1 MAPARLLPR
10 LPLFWAALLLLP
22 FAHPAAAAQVGDA
35 CSSSSGAA
43 SATGSALITETN
55 QEDAVTAQ
63 LKASTPGSRGS
74 TAGGDASAG
83 TMALSSQWSFLLG
96 LASLLLLSR
105 S

>member
-1 MAPARLLPR
+1 MRQHRVLQGIALSEFISFHFSEQQHDVTQIRRYLLTLVANEEQANSTFGTCVIP
-10 LPLFWAALLLLP
+10 PP
-22 FAHPAAAAQVGDA
+22 PPP
-35 CSSSSGAA
+35 SPP
-43 SATGSALITETN
+43 
-55 QEDAVTAQ
+55 
-63 LKASTPGSRGS
+63 KASTPGSRGS